1 MLAKRK
7 ILPQSRGEHSEFK
20 KLCGLCSLAQSVAK
34 GFEEFSR

>member
-7 ILPQSRGEHSEFK
+7 ILPQSHGEHREFK
-20 KLCGLCSLAQSVAK
+20 KLCGLYVSVAK